1 MKVKNQVKLK
11 PKERKGLK
19 QLISKGTEKVRK
31 ITRCRILL
39 MAHEGKT
46 DTHIMETL
54 EVARNTIRT
63 VRARYVHEDLEA
75 AINEQP
81 RPGAPKKF
89 TGRQRAKIT
98 AIACSK
104 PPEGRSRWTLR
115 LIADKVVELEMA
127 DDISHQTVKRIL
139 KKTNLSLT

>member
-1 MKVKNQVKLK
+1 MRTKKPVKLK
-11 PKERKGLK
+11 PRERRKLK
-19 QLISKGTEKVRK
+19 QLISRGTEKARK
-31 ITRCRILL
+31 ITRGRILL
-39 MAHEGKT
+39 MANEDKT

-54 EVARNTIRT
+54 EVARNTIRQI
-63 VRARYVHEDLEA
+63 RSRYIQEGLEA

-81 RPGAPKKF
+81 RTGGPKKF

-115 LIADKVVELEMA
+115 LIADKVVEMKVSDEV
-127 DDISHQTVKRIL
+127 SHQTVKRIL
-139 KKTNLSLT
+139 KKTKFSLI